1 MKISS
6 PYGKDVTAE
15 LNDVYS
21 LASPEELLNR
31 VRHSLE
37 AAYGF
42 GTVQVEEVHV
52 AFGFSRADESY
63 YLKFTGRANH
73 RDPEGL
79 FRFLEH
85 LRTHGTPLSEIVQ
98 TADGSLF
105 KNILEAGR
113 VRLGRI

>member
-1 MKISS
+1 MKILS

-21 LASPEELLNR
+21 LASLEKLLNR
-31 VRHSLE
+31 VRHFLE
-37 AAYGF
+37 AAYGL
-42 GTVQVEEVHV
+42 GTVQIEEVHV
-52 AFGFSRADESY
+52 AFGGAVRLSYADESY

-85 LRTHGTPLSEIVQ
+85 LRTHGMLLPKIVQ
-98 TADGSLF
+98 TEDGTLKISSRRA
-105 KNILEAGR
+105 ESG
-113 VRLGRI
+113 